1 MKLTI
6 LLILIN
12 IAIFFYTAPTL
23 TISNYYAEEYGFRPS
38 SFLNGKYYI
47 IVTSLFLHANIV
59 HIVSNMIFLFLLG
72 PSVEKSAGG
81 LKFLLVYF
89 LGGMIANLAM
99 FIPFL
104 YSPNSLGI
112 GASGAI
118 SALIGLGT
126 FICPGKLVMSQ
137 FLIPLPFVAVGAFY
151 FLSNAVNLFTPSQI
165 GYPVH
170 VLGLMVGS
178 VFGLIWSKN
187 WLRGILIFIVTLI
200 LILLLPYILTTVF
213 RVII

>member
-12 IAIFFYTAPTL
+12 VAVFFYTASNL
-23 TISNYYAEEYGFRPS
+23 NYYVEEYGFRPS
-38 SFLNGKYYI
+38 SFLSGKYYI
-47 IVTSLFLHANIV
+47 IVTSLFLHANII
-59 HIVSNMIFLFLLG
+59 HIVSNMVFLFLLG
-72 PSVEKSAGG
+72 PSVEKCAGG
-81 LKFLLVYF
+81 LRFLLVYF

-104 YSPNSLGI
+104 YSPNSVGI

-126 FICPGKLVMSQ
+126 FICPGKLVISQ
-137 FLIPLPFVAVGAFY
+137 FLIPLPFVVVGAFY
-151 FLSNAVNLFTPSQI
+151 FLSNAMNLFTPSQI

-170 VLGLMVGS
+170 VLGLIVGS
-178 VFGLIWSKN
+178 IFGLMWSKN
-187 WLRGILIFIVTLI
+187 WIKGILIFIITLTLI
-200 LILLLPYILTTVF
+200 ISLPYILAIVLQGIPWKF
-213 RVII
+213 

>member
-6 LLILIN
+6 FLILIN
-12 IAIFFYTAPTL
+12 VAVFFYTTQNL
-23 TISNYYAEEYGFRPS
+23 NYYVEEYGFRPS
-38 SFLNGKYYI
+38 SFLSGKYYI

-72 PSVEKSAGG
+72 PSVERSAGG

-89 LGGMIANLAM
+89 LGGMIGNLAM
-99 FIPFL
+99 LIPFL
-104 YSPNSLGI
+104 YSPNSVGV

-126 FICPGKLVMSQ
+126 FICPGKLVISQ
-137 FLIPLPFVAVGAFY
+137 FLIPLPFVVVGAFY
-151 FLSNAVNLFTPSQI
+151 FLSNAMNLFTPSQI

-170 VLGLMVGS
+170 VLGLIIGS
-178 VFGLIWSKN
+178 IFGLIWSKN
-187 WLRGILIFIVTLI
+187 WIRGILIFIITLI
-200 LILLLPYILTTVF
+200 LIISLPYILAIVF
-213 RVII
+213 QGIPWKF